1 MHLGGTVVM
10 PLPVGSRATSQ
21 RVSASTGMIGSIARN
36 RRKGLSDYL
45 NEQLEYF
52 VGLDWG
58 SENHRIV
65 LLNHEGRVIDQYDA
79 AHSGRGLEALVD
91 RLRRTCRCLPGDV
104 GIAIEVSWG
113 AVVETLT
120 EAGFSVFSINPKQV
134 DRFRDRYT
142 VAGAKDDSRDALVL
156 AGALRTDRKS
166 FKRVQADNPEIIRL
180 RELSRLDE
188 ELKNELRR
196 ATNQLWEQLHRYF
209 PQILKLSSGADDLFA
224 WDLLDKAPT
233 PVKAAKLTPKRIS
246 QILARH
252 RISRFTTEQVVAIL
266 RESSLQLAPG
276 AREAASEHILFLLPR
291 IILLDQQIRDVEGR
305 IARLLK
311 ELPVN
316 ANDNAKPRDV
326 DLLLSLPGLGPTIAS
341 TILSEASRPIRER
354 DRDALRCYAGTAPV
368 TKQSAK
374 RRVVNMRHA
383 CSARLRQVVFYWSGR
398 SIMFDP
404 QSRQHYDRLR
414 AAGHA
419 HARALRGVADRLVAM
434 LVAILKSGI
443 PYDARRRTIS
453 ESKGLSAMT

>member
-1 MHLGGTVVM
+1 M
-10 PLPVGSRATSQ
+10 
-21 RVSASTGMIGSIARN
+21 
-36 RRKGLSDYL
+36 
-45 NEQLEYF
+45 NERLQYF

-65 LLNHEGRVIDQYDA
+65 VLNHEGRVIEQYDA
-79 AHSGRGLEALVD
+79 PHSGRGLETLVN
-91 RLRRTCRCLPGDV
+91 RLRKTCRGLPEEV

-120 EAGFSVFSINPKQV
+120 DAGFSVFSINPKQA

-156 AGALRTDRKS
+156 ASALRTDRKS

-209 PQILKLSSGADDLFA
+209 PQILKLSPGADDRFI

-233 PVKAAKLTPKRIS
+233 PAKAAKLTAKRVS
-246 QILARH
+246 QLLARH
-252 RISRFTTEQVVAIL
+252 RISRFTAEQVVAIL
-266 RESSLQLAPG
+266 GEPALQLAPG
-276 AREAASEHILFLLPR
+276 ASEAASEHILFLLPR
-291 IILLDQQIRDVEGR
+291 IILLDQQIKDVERR
-305 IARLLK
+305 IARALK
-311 ELPVN
+311 ELPEN
-316 ANDNAKPRDV
+316 ADGNSCQYRDV

-354 DRDALRCYAGTAPV
+354 DCHALRCYAGTAPV
-368 TKQSAK
+368 TKQSGK
-374 RRVVNMRHA
+374 RRTVSMRHA
-383 CSARLRQVVFYWSGR
+383 CSARIRQAVFYWSSR
-398 SIMFDP
+398 SIMFDS

-419 HARALRGVADRLVAM
+419 HARALRGVADRLLAV
-434 LVAILKSGI
+434 LIAILKSGI
-443 PYDARRRTIS
+443 PYDAGRRSDSGRKTNGVIMTI
-453 ESKGLSAMT
+453 